1 MRLSAATIDRLP
13 EGVARFD
20 YDRADQR
27 IGIVHLG
34 MGAFMRAHQAVFT
47 DRAMSAGDR
56 DWGIVGA
63 SLRSPAVRDM
73 LVPQDG
79 LFTVTEND
87 ADGAQTQLIGS
98 VRDAMVASGANEA
111 LQRALVSPDTAIV
124 TMTVT
129 EKGYHRR
136 ADGSLDVGAV
146 EQAGG
151 TLYHHLARAFA
162 GRRDAGIGGLTLM
175 SCDNIADNG
184 GALSASLGAWLDH
197 VDPSLGSWF
206 AAECRCPSSMVD
218 RIVPAVTPADLDAV
232 EAALDVRDEAAVLT
246 ERFAQWVIE
255 DDFAGR
261 RPRWEMVGAQIV
273 TDVAPYETAKL
284 RMLNGAHSALAYLGL
299 QAGLR
304 HVHEAISDPAIGPS
318 VERLMRDE
326 AAASLDAAPMQD
338 LSAYADALLA
348 RFANPMLR
356 HALRQIASDG
366 SQKIPQRWLASLE
379 ANRERGKTCPETLS
393 ALAVWM
399 LHVRGD
405 GGPVDDPRAVEL
417 AAAWASAGRDG
428 IIEAVIGEHGLLAG
442 TWRPRAQDHAMLAEK
457 LATFDRR

>member
-1 MRLSAATIDRLP
+1 VRLSDAKIDRLP
-13 EGVARFD
+13 ENVARFD

-34 MGAFMRAHQAVFT
+34 IGAFMRAHQAVFT

-56 DWGIVGA
+56 DWGIVSA

-87 ADGAQTQLIGS
+87 AERAQTQLIGS
-98 VRDAMVASGANEA
+98 VRDVVVASDANDA

-136 ADGSLDVGAV
+136 ADGTLDLGAV

-197 VDPSLGSWF
+197 VDPPLGSWF
-206 AAECRCPSSMVD
+206 TAECRCPSTMVD

-232 EAALDVRDEAAVLT
+232 EAVLGVRDEAAVLT

-261 RPRWEMVGAQIV
+261 RPRWDLVGAQIV
-273 TDVAPYETAKL
+273 TDVAPHETAKL

-299 QAGLR
+299 QAGLS
-304 HVHEAISDPAIGPS
+304 HVHEAISDLAIGPS

-326 AAASLDAAPMQD
+326 AAASLDAAPGQD

-348 RFANPMLR
+348 RFANPTLR

-366 SQKIPQRWLASLE
+366 SQKIPQRWLAALE

-393 ALAVWM
+393 ALAAWM

-405 GGPVDDPRAVEL
+405 GGPVDDPRASEL

-428 IIEAVIGEHGLLAG
+428 IIDAVVGEHGLLAG
-442 TWRPRAQDHAMLAEK
+442 TWRPRAQDCALLAEK

>member
-1 MRLSAATIDRLP
+1 MRLSAATVDRLP
-13 EGVARFD
+13 ANVARPD
-20 YDRADQR
+20 YDRMGQR

-34 MGAFMRAHQAVFT
+34 IGAFMRAHQAVFT
-47 DRAMSAGDR
+47 DRAMAAGDR
-56 DWGIVGA
+56 DWSIVGA
-63 SLRSPAVRDM
+63 SLRSPAVRSM

-87 ADGAQTQLIGS
+87 ADGARTRLIGS
-98 VRDAMVASGANEA
+98 VRDVVVGSAANDA
-111 LQRALVSPDTAIV
+111 LHRAFVSPDTAIV

-136 ADGSLDVGAV
+136 ADGSLDLAAV
-146 EQAGG
+146 ERAGS

-162 GRRDAGIGGLTLM
+162 GRRDAGIGGMTLL
-175 SCDNIADNG
+175 SCDNLADNG
-184 GALSASLGAWLDH
+184 GMLAASLGAWLDH

-206 AAECRCPSSMVD
+206 AGECTCPSTMVD
-218 RIVPAVTPADLDAV
+218 RIVPAVTPADLDTA
-232 EAALDVRDEAAVLT
+232 EAMLGIRDEAAILT
-246 ERFAQWVIE
+246 EPFAQWVIE

-261 RPRWEMVGAQIV
+261 RPRWDAVGAQIV
-273 TDVAPYETAKL
+273 ADVAPYETAKL

-304 HVHEAISDPAIGPS
+304 YVHEAIGDPAIGPS

-326 AAASLDAAPMQD
+326 AAASLDPAPGQD
-338 LSAYADALLA
+338 LTAYADALLV
-348 RFANPMLR
+348 RFANPTLR

-379 ANRERGKTCPETLS
+379 ANRGRGRTCPETLS
-393 ALAVWM
+393 ALAAWM

-405 GGPVDDPRAVEL
+405 GSPVDDPRATEL
-417 AAAWASAGRDG
+417 AAAWDTAGREG
-428 IIEAVIGEHGLLAG
+428 IVDALVGERGLLAG
-442 TWRPRAQDHAMLAEK
+442 IWRPSVRDRAILAET
-457 LATFDRR
+457 LAAFDRR

>member
-1 MRLSAATIDRLP
+1 M
-13 EGVARFD
+13 G
-20 YDRADQR
+20 QR

-34 MGAFMRAHQAVFT
+34 IGAFMRAHQAVFT
-47 DRAMSAGDR
+47 DRAMGAGDR

-87 ADGAQTQLIGS
+87 ANGTRTRLIGS
-98 VRDAMVASGANEA
+98 VRDVVAAPAASDA
-111 LQRALVSPDTAIV
+111 LHRALVSPDIAIV
-124 TMTVT
+124 TVTVT

-136 ADGSLDVGAV
+136 ADGSLDLAAV
-146 EQAGG
+146 ERAGG

-162 GRRDAGIGGLTLM
+162 GRRDAGIGGMTVL
-175 SCDNIADNG
+175 SCDNLADNG
-184 GALSASLGAWLDH
+184 GMLASSLGAWLDH

-206 AAECRCPSSMVD
+206 AGECTCPSTMVD
-218 RIVPAVTPADLDAV
+218 RIVPAVTPADLDTV
-232 EAALDVRDEAAVLT
+232 EGLLGVRDEAAVLT
-246 ERFAQWVIE
+246 EPFAQWVIQ

-261 RPRWEMVGAQIV
+261 RPRWDAVGAQIV
-273 TDVAPYETAKL
+273 ADVAPYETAKL

-304 HVHEAISDPAIGPS
+304 YVHEAIGDPAIGPR

-326 AAASLDAAPMQD
+326 AAASLDPAPGQD
-338 LSAYADALLA
+338 LTAYADALLA
-348 RFANPMLR
+348 RFANPTLR

-379 ANRERGKTCPETLS
+379 ANRERGRTCPETLS
-393 ALAVWM
+393 ALAAWM
-399 LHVRGD
+399 LHVRGN
-405 GGPVDDPRAVEL
+405 GSPVDDPHATEL
-417 AAAWASAGRDG
+417 AAAWDTAGRDG
-428 IIEAVIGEHGLLAG
+428 IVDALVGERGLLAG
-442 TWRPRAQDHAMLAEK
+442 TWRPSVQDRAILADT
-457 LATFDRR
+457 LAAFDRR